1 MNSNTVSYKNFF
13 YPPGGILLWIIILVE
28 IITFGLALVALA
40 YNNHLEPELFASS
53 RGMLNTSLATFNTI
67 LLLVSGYFMA
77 DAVHGFRD
85 KNLKKAKIGFGIAML
100 GGLLFVAIKSIEY
113 YGKFSMGIGLTTN
126 TFFTYYW
133 LLTGFH
139 LVHVLIGLVILFVL
153 SRDLRKKPEALKL
166 EDVEAGAAFW
176 HLCDLIWLIL
186 FPMLYLI

>member
-1 MNSNTVSYKNFF
+1 MSSSSVNYKNFF

-28 IITFGLALVALA
+28 IITFGFALVALA
-40 YNNHLEPELFASS
+40 YNNHLEPEIFASS
-53 RGMLNTSLATFNTI
+53 RGMLNTHLATFNTL

-77 DAVHGFRD
+77 DAVHGFRAN
-85 KNLKKAKIGFGIAML
+85 NLKKAKTGFSMAMV
-100 GGLLFVAIKSIEY
+100 GGLLFVGIKSVEY
-113 YGKFSMGIGLTTN
+113 YGKISMDIGLTTN

-139 LVHVLIGLVILFVL
+139 LVHVLIGLVILLVL
-153 SRDLRKKPEALKL
+153 RNDLKKKPEALKL

-176 HLCDLIWLIL
+176 HLCDLIWLVL

>member
-1 MNSNTVSYKNFF
+1 MSSNTVNYKNFF

-40 YNNHLEPELFASS
+40 YNNNLELELFASS
-53 RGMLNTSLATFNTI
+53 RDMLNTHLATFNTI

-77 DAVHGFRD
+77 DAVHGF
-85 KNLKKAKIGFGIAML
+85 KHQNLKKAKLGFSMAML
-100 GGLLFVAIKSIEY
+100 GGLLFVGIKSVEY
-113 YGKFSMGIGLTTN
+113 YGKFSMGISLTTN

-153 SRDLRKKPEALKL
+153 SRDLKKKPETLKL

-176 HLCDLIWLIL
+176 HLCDLIWLLL
-186 FPMLYLI
+186 FPVLYLL